1 MGNHFL
7 YILPP
12 KVNHYASRLLMICNT
27 RHDKVEI
34 PSRAPFFIPKPM
46 ERIKNLYLC
55 DWPLRSNA
63 ELTMVTNSE
72 GRPVFDWVD
81 VNVDERFAAAVLDKL
96 NGTRQVPELGG
107 EFSAQD
113 ESIAYDGHRILDI
126 RGWGWLTDV
135 CGLTGREAQAEQEE
149 FLTLCVR
156 ILNDEL

>member
-1 MGNHFL
+1 M
-7 YILPP
+7 
-12 KVNHYASRLLMICNT
+12 
-27 RHDKVEI
+27 DK
-34 PSRAPFFIPKPM
+34 
-46 ERIKNLYLC
+46 IKNLYLC

-96 NGTRQVPELGG
+96 NGTRQVPELRR
-107 EFSAQD
+107 EFAAQE
-113 ESIAYDGHRILDI
+113 ESIVYDGHRILDI

-149 FLTLCVR
+149 FLAMCVR
-156 ILNDEL
+156 ILNYEL